1 MSMNSVCVVFNAK
14 YIYINTCYSDCEGK
28 INKPIENNTNNNV
41 SRKWIWERGDSTHK
55 CTYCIEIYFH

>member
-1 MSMNSVCVVFNAK
+1 MQYI
-14 YIYINTCYSDCEGK
+14 YIYINTCYLDCEGK
-28 INKPIENNTNNNV
+28 INKLIENNTNNNV